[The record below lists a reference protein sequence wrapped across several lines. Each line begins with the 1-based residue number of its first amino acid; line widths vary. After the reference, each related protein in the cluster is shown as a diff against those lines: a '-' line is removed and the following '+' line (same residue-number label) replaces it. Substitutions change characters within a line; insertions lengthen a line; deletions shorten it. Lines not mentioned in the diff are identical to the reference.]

1 MDQTPI
7 TPEPAP
13 VVAAESQSH
22 PVGSRRIKRRLMYV
36 VVGLHAASLAA
47 ACVII
52 LRSSGTGAAGN
63 GKEQAQSILSLAH
76 ERDSVGWVSI
86 HGPISSS
93 QGGRPWEKGAE
104 QWVRH
109 IKAMSETKGV
119 KAIILDINSPGG
131 SVGAVQEVYSQILR
145 IRKEKKIPFV
155 ALFGDIA
162 ASGGYYIASAC
173 DKIVAHPGT
182 LTGSIGVIFSVSNLE
197 GLFGKVGYKM
207 EAIKSGKF
215 KDIGSPARSM
225 TPEERKLLQEMI
237 DDAYGQF
244 VSAVAAG
251 RNMPADKVKEYA
263 DGRIYTGSQALERKL
278 VDQLGDSDDAV
289 ALAARMGGVA
299 GKPRI
304 RHEADHFSDIFEM
317 LDSRFHGVLEGHAAF
332 LDGLKPSDHMGLE
345 YRWAGGW

>member
-1 MDQTPI
+1 MF
-7 TPEPAP
+7 A
-13 VVAAESQSH
+13 VA
-22 PVGSRRIKRRLMYV
+22 
-36 VVGLHAASLAA
+36 GLYAASLAA
-47 ACVII
+47 ACVLI
-52 LRSSGTGAAGN
+52 LRSSGTGRAGN
-63 GKEQAQSILSLAH
+63 AREQAQSILSLSQEH
-76 ERDSVGWVSI
+76 DSVGWVSI
-86 HGPISSS
+86 HGTISNS
-93 QGGRPWEKGAE
+93 QGGHPWEKGAE

-131 SVGAVQEVYSQILR
+131 SVGAVQELYSQILR

-173 DKIVAHPGT
+173 DKIVSHPGT

-207 EAIKSGKF
+207 EAIKSGKY
-215 KDIGSPARSM
+215 KDIGSYARAM
-225 TPEERKLLQEMI
+225 TPEERKLLQDII

-244 VSAVAAG
+244 VAAVAAG

-278 VDQLGDSDDAV
+278 VDQLGDSDDAA
-289 ALAARMGGVA
+289 ALAARMGGIA

-317 LDSRFHGVLEGHAAF
+317 LDSRFHGVLEGHAGL
-332 LDGLKPSDHMGLE
+332 LDSLRPSDHMGLE
-345 YRWAGGW
+345 YRWTGW